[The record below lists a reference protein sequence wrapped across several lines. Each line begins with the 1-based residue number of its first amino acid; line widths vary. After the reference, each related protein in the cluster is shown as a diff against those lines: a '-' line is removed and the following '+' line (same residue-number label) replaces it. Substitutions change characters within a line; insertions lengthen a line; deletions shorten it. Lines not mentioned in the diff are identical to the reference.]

1 LSPVTPCLLSVDRLF
16 ASSQLWPTYQTHG
29 HSETKDSGI
38 SVVGGSGGRCFCRRA
53 LITLVTP
60 LHWSGSANAADSV
73 CLYKKQERAL
83 RCQPIIWPRP
93 TAGLCISR
101 IWRPVGNRVLSSRSQ
116 PVFRCTHHITTA
128 LETQPLPA
136 VSRAYPPTMST
147 NCPAASDGDGQR
159 FRPVVW
165 GPISHCASP
174 VVPPLCSSLPGRFVT
189 FWACHRLLCQ
199 SIDGVPASAGNSNSD
214 HVGKKVR
221 TLAKSRVSIKTRELR
236 LSTRECNFLGIN
248 IPNYNTSIFCFLNYY
263 WILFT
268 IADKTNY
275 KLFQE
280 EGIHQM
286 V

>member
-1 LSPVTPCLLSVDRLF
+1 MSTDHLAASNGRPVHFPYPE
-16 ASSQLWPTYQTHG
+16 ASRQSRP
-29 HSETKDSGI
+29 
-38 SVVGGSGGRCFCRRA
+38 
-53 LITLVTP
+53 LVAFPVCVSMHTP
-60 LHWSGSANAADSV
+60 LHNSAGDPAAARRFTRLSAHNVD
-73 CLYKKQERAL
+73 Q
-83 RCQPIIWPRP
+83 
-93 TAGLCISR
+93 
-101 IWRPVGNRVLSSRSQ
+101 LSSGVRRGRAAI
-116 PVFRCTHHITTA
+116 PACCLGA
-128 LETQPLPA
+128 DQPLCFP
-136 VSRAYPPTMST
+136 
-147 NCPAASDGDGQR
+147 C
-159 FRPVVW
+159 
-165 GPISHCASP
+165 CA
-174 VVPPLCSSLPGRFVT
+174 PLCSSLPGRFVT

-236 LSTRECNFLGIN
+236 LSTRECNFPGIN